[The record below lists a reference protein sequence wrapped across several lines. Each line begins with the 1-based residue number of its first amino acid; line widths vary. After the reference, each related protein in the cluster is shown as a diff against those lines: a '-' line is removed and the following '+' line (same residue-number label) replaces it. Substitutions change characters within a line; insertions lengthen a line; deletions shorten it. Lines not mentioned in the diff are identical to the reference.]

1 MRSTRAL
8 LATLGTSISLVAAGV
23 VALFAV
29 STFVAFKGWP
39 GIDDGGS
46 AARTPGLVLRTAAP
60 AVSPAATL
68 AAAARTLAVRP
79 GRRPQPPPRSATK
92 GPRERSPAAPGPIS
106 GDTPT
111 PASPV
116 AATPTPA
123 SGTGS

>member
-60 AVSPAATL
+60 AASPAATL
-68 AAAARTLAVRP
+68 APAARTLVVGARP
-79 GRRPQPPPRSATK
+79 RATPAPRSATK
-92 GPRERSPAAPGPIS
+92 GARERSTAAPGPI
-106 GDTPT
+106 
-111 PASPV
+111 
-116 AATPTPA
+116 
-123 SGTGS
+123 